1 MNLLGGNMTENTAF
15 SVFAMEAQEF
25 LETANNSATNA
36 LSTFLEQ
43 VQHLPTSANW
53 TEAERLMRYAD
64 VLEGEMREFSRVAET
79 YAERANAANDPTRA
93 DVWRRTSRWL
103 TDRANERATMSN
115 EAWLRSTET
124 LSKGNLGK
132 LFGPLG
138 DGLSLLEGGAAAYN
152 GDWDRVGEISTGI
165 LGGIAGIAAAA
176 VLFPPGALAIGGAVL
191 LGVAGTMLG
200 EWFGSIAIPWVRNE
214 LDNVISRVQGFFG
227 QAETQ
232 ASPIILDL
240 DGTGINTVGFDSEVY
255 FDHDGNG
262 FAQLTGWVG
271 ANDGLLVWDRNG
283 NGVIDNGGELFGDN
297 TVLTNGLNA
306 VNGFAALAEHDSNGD
321 GVIDANDA
329 IWSELRVWRDL
340 SQDGITREG
349 ELVTLDEL
357 GITSISLT
365 YTNSSYVD
373 EHGNAHK
380 QVGSF
385 TWSDDIDAARKAA

>member
-1 MNLLGGNMTENTAF
+1 MAITYLSRSAVQMIQTTA
-15 SVFAMEAQEF
+15 
-25 LETANNSATNA
+25 
-36 LSTFLEQ
+36 
-43 VQHLPTSANW
+43 
-53 TEAERLMRYAD
+53 
-64 VLEGEMREFSRVAET
+64 
-79 YAERANAANDPTRA
+79 
-93 DVWRRTSRWL
+93 
-103 TDRANERATMSN
+103 
-115 EAWLRSTET
+115 
-124 LSKGNLGK
+124 
-132 LFGPLG
+132 
-138 DGLSLLEGGAAAYN
+138 
-152 GDWDRVGEISTGI
+152 
-165 LGGIAGIAAAA
+165 
-176 VLFPPGALAIGGAVL
+176 
-191 LGVAGTMLG
+191 
-200 EWFGSIAIPWVRNE
+200 
-214 LDNVISRVQGFFG
+214 
-227 QAETQ
+227 
-232 ASPIILDL
+232 
-240 DGTGINTVGFDSEVY
+240 VY